1 MAINKLPGFGALD
14 LNNQEIIRATNVIPL
29 YEEGTAYA
37 VGDQVITTNENG
49 NPTLYT
55 FNEGV
60 DSAPSTFPM
69 EMVTEAGTVPGVSVG
84 ALLPTTTIADD
95 DAPLGELFSLT
106 ENAGG
111 RLAGLY
117 RRIADSGNQ
126 AAWENVV
133 DKFHVDTALQTG
145 SAAVG
150 TFYSQSGAFAT
161 PPDTTYTFAEDKTE
175 GSDTISN
182 LQVFV
187 DGATTSTTDIQLG
200 ATQATFI
207 PGVTDEQGIFLSL
220 VRNGESISGGTAE
233 FVNTTTVHG
242 DPDVQESLYLDWEVI
257 NGRAALNSAGL
268 DARFEDTYRKNEIET
283 WVENDIPVNSK
294 QAIQYYEVQG
304 RPNRDES
311 AAPGA
316 LSSEDIEFSQ
326 FEVDLGLQRR
336 TGSVSDYLSK
346 AISFTVTAAESAANQ
361 GHWTVAVGANA
372 NIFVIKDSEYKEFTM
387 VDSSSDRVT
396 DLHLRCVAYDPLSIP
411 GAHDNQY
418 IRIGCSQGVIFS
430 FRLAE
435 FNKDP
440 KDQKGI
446 SAQPSRTSF
455 PNEDITAI
463 ATQTHFDGNND
474 DVHTLAFGTS
484 QGHLSYVSQFINDL
498 SAVDEYIIDF
508 DTTDPLL
515 PIPFDLRFPRAS
527 HATSAYPANTAK
539 DGVWV
544 REIKWIGQA
553 AEFIAVGNH
562 QASTRQFAGIPGDAL
577 GCPLVAYFRN
587 IQATASLEDGDL
599 YYLTTPFSEL
609 FFDNLIGTRDGS
621 STPEALSTEPTG
633 VENDGSNLPTLNQ
646 LFDTALTSVIPV
658 TIGSQDW
665 VYFFGSRQIHNGAHR
680 AFSMR
685 ARLDGTLSI
694 IEAINEH
701 DATAGLEPIEGFI
714 QWELVN
720 EISEITGWQNAGT
733 ETLPP
738 LNHAQQRYEVRGG
751 NRITGLADSK
761 IIDIFGGNR
770 IVLDFDANTNN
781 LTYSQDAEDGL
792 NHSTNGWVQTD
803 NIHGGWIGN
812 INATDVTG
820 NEFEGFQTLTIMG
833 QSQGTTPL
841 YGISKYVADITVTL
855 RPLNGDANI
864 VLGPIRVPDAQG
876 NLLRT
881 NLLNRLAAEFN
892 APATGVLQNAPA
904 NEVATVSSYDATYGV
919 ATISFASDTRDF
931 DISVT
936 TPDIHQIVNF
946 DNDGY
951 EFILR
956 FTQEFVA
963 GEGQEI
969 FVLAHPRLPN
979 DVNGD
984 SISPDDQITL
994 LTSTTDDTPLDKS
1007 LYTIRFTVGNLE
1019 LEIFNTATNEGLPF
1033 GTVVQVTYGYN
1044 TPAFYQFIHN
1054 QATTIV
1060 FHDPYHGGSGTIH
1073 VPVGMAFADD
1083 NALVSYLVGKFS
1095 DLFAATNIEVLQEG
1109 NSSVIEF
1116 RSTLRGDQP
1125 GDLILDDDQ
1134 KIMITVTNPATDP
1147 NLENVGVLQ
1156 INRLFN
1162 GDTDF
1167 PGKFAS
1173 TFDFDNALTETDLR
1187 SVLHQ
1192 VFANVGSVGGLNV
1205 PVTTAV
1211 GDETSVINSANESLY
1226 EDNRIVTESHIAE
1239 QVVSKHV
1246 AGTESSAFTG
1256 SVNFVD
1262 GSFVDAT
1269 GVTLDFTG
1277 SDVHGFTEHIQ
1288 IGQGEHTF
1296 SPIDDIFFTAES
1308 TTVDGTSSIGFET
1321 HADYLTFLNEVGL
1334 PTVGTGIIQVTAGVN
1349 VTLNITRTSPAVDET
1364 FTIPDDV
1371 RYYYVDPQNTNSRI
1385 IFFYNEN
1392 VSGLPSANIGDAT
1405 LEVSI
1410 PNSTVGVTRLDA
1422 GSDIAIDVVGDV
1434 ASLRYTGS
1442 SSGISTVLTDGTTIS
1457 GNGVDEALSVAV
1469 TTLGGLG
1476 TPTTEDTVPIWATL
1490 PGASEATW
1498 HFNDR
1503 ASIAGVVKAVNIN
1516 AADTTQS
1523 FNTSTGVLNIA
1534 SSFAGSGS
1542 GDGDVMADGDNTFTG
1557 ANTFTGSITSTGDN
1571 TFTGDNVFEIDN
1583 GSKGFEIAE
1592 YTDDSNNG
1600 PELVIDRK
1608 RQTTPGSSSTNAPA
1622 ADGDDIGVIRFQGND
1637 DKAGTNV
1644 TYASIGTNIV
1654 KAADVT
1660 PVGQMYIK
1668 VADGSGAG
1676 GGRAGSHIRIEGKAN
1691 GGATIEIDSEADLT
1705 VDGTA
1710 TINGTLVT
1718 NGPVTSDSLH
1728 IVSGTGHQLRSDAA
1742 TILNGAITGSGFTT
1756 AIDNL
1761 LDIRGG
1767 GVYGIK
1773 TLGGLSIVETD
1784 TVANTITLATNQTLA
1799 QGEISIP
1806 GAAGVLTATGDQD
1819 NIQRFLTRAGQTSY
1833 YDLATGQPNASSPI
1847 RLDGPMINGAG
1858 SDNSI
1863 YFSTG
1868 LNGGGS
1874 TILDGTWASARSIS
1888 TFGNPGNF
1896 SLQQWQVGDNIF
1908 VYQADDN
1915 YAVYTVTAPLP
1926 TPSQNFVN
1934 LIYVDHSGEPQVN
1947 PTAQTGIQV
1956 TVIGSLRTIESD
1968 GGSGFQYTSQVDF
1981 DAADALKFE
1990 DNLGVLSI
1998 TGIFD
2003 LTDSGLTT
2011 SGGNLTASGTLNGA
2025 PVNTMAYLAIQFNS
2039 FEPVQVDADST
2050 LSTVYANES
2059 ITVGGSAAVLAIT
2072 YQAILDG
2079 SAAVAGGVATNFNDY
2094 TYVLYKSVYNSR
2106 TEAIFLDR
2114 IDGNGT
2120 TFTTHSFAQSG
2131 PVGTVETVVIS
2142 QQ

>member
-117 RRIADSGNQ
+117 RRIADSGN
-126 AAWENVV
+126 AAQWENVV
-133 DKFHVDTALQTG
+133 DKFNIDTALQTG
-145 SAAVG
+145 SASVG
-150 TFYSQSGAFAT
+150 TFYSQTGAFAT

-304 RPNRDES
+304 RPNRDET
-311 AAPGA
+311 ATAGA

-336 TGSVSDYLSK
+336 TGAVSDYISK
-346 AISFTVTAAESAANQ
+346 AISFTISEDTSAVNA
-361 GHWTVAVGANA
+361 GHWTIAVGANA
-372 NIFVIKDSEYKEFTM
+372 TIFVIKDEEYKEFKM
-387 VDSSSDRVT
+387 VDSDTGRVT
-396 DLHLRCVAYDPLSIP
+396 DLHLRCVAYDHLHTIR
-411 GAHDNQY
+411 GNHDEQF
-418 IRIGCSQGVIFS
+418 IRIGCSQGIMFNFLLS
-430 FRLAE
+430 EL
-435 FNKDP
+435 NKDP
-440 KDQKGI
+440 KVQRNI
-446 SAQPSRTSF
+446 SASPSRTNF
-455 PNEDITAI
+455 TNEDITALAI
-463 ATQTHFDGNND
+463 QYSVDDNSSNRQTI
-474 DVHTLAFGTS
+474 AFGTS
-484 QGHLSYVSQFINDL
+484 QGHISYVSQRINANGLQL
-498 SAVDEYIIDF
+498 SDYIAGSFNANDAHGDAF
-508 DTTDPLL
+508 
-515 PIPFDLRFPRAS
+515 
-527 HATSAYPANTAK
+527 PANLVYPTVAGVVGSLPPGFAK

-544 REIKWIGQA
+544 RDIKWTGA
-553 AEFIAVGNH
+553 REFVAVGNH
-562 QASTRQFAGIPGDAL
+562 QASTRQFTGIPGDAL
-577 GCPLVAYFRN
+577 GAPLIAYFRN
-587 IQATASLEDGDL
+587 IQDGSFGNQIPGNI
-599 YYLTTPFSEL
+599 YYLNTPFEEV
-609 FFDNLIGTRDGS
+609 FFDNLIGQRNGESDS
-621 STPEALSTEPTG
+621 EALSDEPTG
-633 VENDGSNLPTLNQ
+633 VSNDGSNLPTLNQ
-646 LFDTALTSVIPV
+646 LFGTALTSVV
-658 TIGSQDW
+658 QVRIGVQDW
-665 VYFFGSRQIHNGAHR
+665 LYMFGSRIDHTDNQKHR
-680 AFSMR
+680 AFGIKV
-685 ARLDGTLSI
+685 RLSGTRSI
-694 IEAINEH
+694 IEALDEH
-701 DATAGLEPIEGFI
+701 VATNGNQPIEGFI
-714 QWELVN
+714 DWHLVN
-720 EISEITGWQNAGT
+720 QISEINGWQHSNSLGLTALNNAQ
-733 ETLPP
+733 
-738 LNHAQQRYEVRGG
+738 HRYVVRGG
-751 NRITGLADSK
+751 GSVIPDQK
-761 IIDIFGGNR
+761 IIDIFGNNR
-770 IVLDFDANTNN
+770 TVVSIDADNDG
-781 LTYSQDAEDGL
+781 LTLHQDAEDDL
-792 NHSTNGWVQTD
+792 NHSTNGWLETD
-803 NIHGGWIGN
+803 NILGGWIGN
-812 INATDVTG
+812 TG
-820 NEFEGFQTLTIMG
+820 VEVGHFDLSYQTLTILG

-841 YGISKYVADITVTL
+841 YGISKYTADITVTL
-855 RPLNGDANI
+855 SPLNGDADI
-864 VLGPIRVPDAQG
+864 VLGPIRVQDAQG
-876 NLLRT
+876 ELLRT
-881 NLLNRLAAEFN
+881 NFLNPLAALFN

-904 NEVATVSSYDATYGV
+904 NETATVSTYDSLYGV

-936 TPDIHQIVNF
+936 TPDIHQIVNHDEDTF
-946 DNDGY
+946 D
-951 EFILR
+951 FILR
-956 FTQEFVA
+956 FSQDFVA

-969 FVLAHPRLPN
+969 FVLAHPRLASV
-979 DVNGD
+979 DGTQ
-984 SISPDDQITL
+984 ISPDDQITL
-994 LTSTTDDTPLDKS
+994 LTSTTDSTPLDKS
-1007 LYTIRFTVGNLE
+1007 LYDILFTVDGLE
-1019 LEIFNTATNEGLPF
+1019 LQINSKATGEGLPF
-1033 GTVVQVTYGYN
+1033 GTLVQVTYGYD
-1044 TPAFYQFIHN
+1044 TPAYYQFIHN
-1054 QATTIV
+1054 IATSIV
-1060 FHDPYHGGSGTIH
+1060 VHDPYHGGSGTIH

-1083 NALVSYLVGKFS
+1083 NALVDYLVGKLS
-1095 DLFAATNIEVLQEG
+1095 ALFAATNIEVLQEG

-1321 HADYLTFLNEVGL
+1321 HADYLAFLNEIGL

-1557 ANTFTGSITSTGDN
+1557 ANTFTGSITSTGNN

-1622 ADGDDIGVIRFQGND
+1622 TDGDDIGVIRFQGND

-1654 KAADVT
+1654 KATDVT

-1676 GGRAGSHIRIEGKAN
+1676 GGRAGSHIRIEGKSN
-1691 GGATIEIDSEADLT
+1691 GGATIEVDTDSDLT
-1705 VDGTA
+1705 VDGT
-1710 TINGTLVT
+1710 TTLNGTLVT

-1728 IVSGTGHQLRSDAA
+1728 IVSGDGHQLRSDAA
-1742 TILNGAITGSGFTT
+1742 TILNGTITGSGFTT
-1756 AIDNL
+1756 GVDNL
-1761 LDIRGG
+1761 LDNRE
-1767 GVYGIK
+1767 VYKIL

-1833 YDLATGQPNASSPI
+1833 YDLATGQPNTSAPI

-1874 TILDGTWASARSIS
+1874 TILDGTWASARSMS
-1888 TFGNPGNF
+1888 TFGNPGNI
-1896 SLQQWQVGDNIF
+1896 SLQQWQEGDNIF

-1926 TPSQNFVN
+1926 SPSQNFVN
-1934 LIYVDHSGEPQVN
+1934 LTYIDHSGEPQVN
-1947 PTAQTGIQV
+1947 STAQTGIQV

-2003 LTDSGLTT
+2003 LTDSGLVT
-2011 SGGNLTASGTLNGA
+2011 SNGHLTASGNLNGA
-2025 PVNTMAYLAIQFNS
+2025 PVDTMAYLAIQFNS
-2039 FEPVQVDADST
+2039 FNPAQITANGAINSNGDLVGLGTNYVTASVIIGDDPVGV
-2050 LSTVYANES
+2050 
-2059 ITVGGSAAVLAIT
+2059 AVT
-2072 YQAILDG
+2072 YQELLDG
-2079 SAAVAGGVATNFNDY
+2079 SAGATGGVPTDFTNY
-2094 TYVLYKSVYNSR
+2094 LMVMELHLQPTQSCL
-2106 TEAIFLDR
+2106 EELLR
-2114 IDGNGT
+2114 IL
-2120 TFTTHSFAQSG
+2120 
-2131 PVGTVETVVIS
+2131 
-2142 QQ
+2142 

>member
-346 AISFTVTAAESAANQ
+346 AISFTVTAAESVANQ

-539 DGVWV
+539 DNVWV

-761 IIDIFGGNR
+761 IIDIFGDNR

-876 NLLRT
+876 ELLRT

-892 APATGVLQNAPA
+892 TPATGVLQNAPA

-1226 EDNRIVTESHIAE
+1226 EDNRIITESYIAE
-1239 QVVSKHV
+1239 QVVSKHI

-1277 SDVHGFTEHIQ
+1277 SDVHGFSEHIQ
-1288 IGQGEHTF
+1288 IGQGLHTF

-1321 HADYLTFLNEVGL
+1321 HADYLAFLNEIGL

-1410 PNSTVGVTRLDA
+1410 PNSSVGVTRLD
-1422 GSDIAIDVVGDV
+1422 GSSDIAIDVVGDV

-1442 SSGISTVLTDGTTIS
+1442 SSGITTVLTDGTTIS

-1503 ASIAGVVKAVNIN
+1503 ASIAGVVKAVNVN

-1622 ADGDDIGVIRFQGND
+1622 TDGDDIGVIRFQGND

-1654 KAADVT
+1654 KATDVT

-1676 GGRAGSHIRIEGKAN
+1676 GGRAGSHIRIEGKSN
-1691 GGATIEIDSEADLT
+1691 GGATIEVDTDSDLT
-1705 VDGTA
+1705 VDGT
-1710 TINGTLVT
+1710 TTLNGTLVT

-1728 IVSGTGHQLRSDAA
+1728 VVSGDGHQLRSDAA
-1742 TILNGAITGSGFTT
+1742 TILNGTITGSGFTT
-1756 AIDNL
+1756 GVDNL
-1761 LDIRGG
+1761 LDSRE
-1767 GVYGIK
+1767 VYKIL
-1773 TLGGLSIVETD
+1773 TAGGLSIVATD
-1784 TVANTITLATNQTLA
+1784 TVANTITLASNQTLA

-1806 GAAGVLTATGDQD
+1806 GQAGVVTATSDQD
-1819 NIQRFLTRAGQTSY
+1819 NMTRF
-1833 YDLATGQPNASSPI
+1833 
-1847 RLDGPMINGAG
+1847 
-1858 SDNSI
+1858 
-1863 YFSTG
+1863 
-1868 LNGGGS
+1868 
-1874 TILDGTWASARSIS
+1874 
-1888 TFGNPGNF
+1888 
-1896 SLQQWQVGDNIF
+1896 
-1908 VYQADDN
+1908 
-1915 YAVYTVTAPLP
+1915 
-1926 TPSQNFVN
+1926 
-1934 LIYVDHSGEPQVN
+1934 
-1947 PTAQTGIQV
+1947 
-1956 TVIGSLRTIESD
+1956 
-1968 GGSGFQYTSQVDF
+1968 
-1981 DAADALKFE
+1981 
-1990 DNLGVLSI
+1990 
-1998 TGIFD
+1998 
-2003 LTDSGLTT
+2003 
-2011 SGGNLTASGTLNGA
+2011 
-2025 PVNTMAYLAIQFNS
+2025 
-2039 FEPVQVDADST
+2039 
-2050 LSTVYANES
+2050 
-2059 ITVGGSAAVLAIT
+2059 
-2072 YQAILDG
+2072 
-2079 SAAVAGGVATNFNDY
+2079 
-2094 TYVLYKSVYNSR
+2094 
-2106 TEAIFLDR
+2106 
-2114 IDGNGT
+2114 
-2120 TFTTHSFAQSG
+2120 
-2131 PVGTVETVVIS
+2131 
-2142 QQ
+2142 

>member
-1 MAINKLPGFGALD
+1 MAQNRLKLAADLD
-14 LNNQEIIRATNVIPL
+14 LQAQEIVNAINVIP
-29 YEEGTAYA
+29 AYKTGQA
-37 VGDQVITTNENG
+37 YVAGAQVINNG
-49 NPTLYT
+49 LLYT
-55 FNEGV
+55 FNEAV
-60 DSAPSTFPM
+60 SESENVSFDFAEDM
-69 EMVTEAGTVPGVSVG
+69 LTEAGTAEGVKVG
-84 ALLPTTTIADD
+84 STLPKENGTV
-95 DAPLGELFSLT
+95 GELFSLT
-106 ENAGG
+106 AEFDGDG
-111 RLAGLY
+111 TSYPAGLY
-117 RRIADSGNQ
+117 RRATQTS
-126 AAWENVV
+126 EFV
-133 DKFHVDTALQTG
+133 DWVNISQTATVTKGSVDTAIGAASAADGSYYGKNGIFSVPPNDNTTYQLTEDLTDGSNTIGNLQLKETGNNTALSNIPLGANQITATQGDNG
-145 SAAVG
+145 SAIVQLARNNEVFTNPVHQVRVNMAHELHGAV
-150 TFYSQSGAFAT
+150 TASENPEYMEWAS
-161 PPDTTYTFAEDKTE
+161 PAEAG
-175 GSDTISN
+175 GSLELNTQGLIS
-182 LQVFV
+182 
-187 DGATTSTTDIQLG
+187 
-200 ATQATFI
+200 
-207 PGVTDEQGIFLSL
+207 
-220 VRNGESISGGTAE
+220 
-233 FVNTTTVHG
+233 
-242 DPDVQESLYLDWEVI
+242 
-257 NGRAALNSAGL
+257 
-268 DARFEDTYRKNEIET
+268 RFEDTYRKNEIET

-304 RPNRDES
+304 RPNRDET
-311 AAPGA
+311 AAAGA

-336 TGSVSDYLSK
+336 TGAVSDYLSK
-346 AISFTVTAAESAANQ
+346 AISFTVTAAESVANQ

-539 DGVWV
+539 DNVWV

-694 IEAINEH
+694 IEAINDH
-701 DATAGLEPIEGFI
+701 DATNGLEPIEGFI

-812 INATDVTG
+812 INATDVAG

-904 NEVATVSSYDATYGV
+904 NEVATVSTYDSLYGV

-936 TPDIHQIVNF
+936 TPDIHQIVNHDEDTF
-946 DNDGY
+946 D
-951 EFILR
+951 FILR
-956 FTQEFVA
+956 FSQEFVA

-969 FVLAHPRLPN
+969 FVLAHPRLASV
-979 DVNGD
+979 DGTQ
-984 SISPDDQITL
+984 ISPDDQITL
-994 LTSTTDDTPLDKS
+994 LTSTTDSTPLDKS
-1007 LYTIRFTVGNLE
+1007 LYDILFTVDGLE
-1019 LEIFNTATNEGLPF
+1019 LQINSKATGEGLPF
-1033 GTVVQVTYGYN
+1033 GTLVQVTYGYD
-1044 TPAFYQFIHN
+1044 TPAYYQFIHN
-1054 QATTIV
+1054 IATSIV
-1060 FHDPYHGGSGTIH
+1060 VHDPYHGGSGTIH

-1083 NALVSYLVGKFS
+1083 NALVSYLVDKLS
-1095 DLFAATNIEVLQEG
+1095 DLFEATNIDVLQEG

-1269 GVTLDFTG
+1269 GVTLDLTG
-1277 SDVHGFTEHIQ
+1277 SDVHGLDEHIQ
-1288 IGQGEHTF
+1288 IARGLHTF
-1296 SPIDDIFFTAES
+1296 NSIDNIFYTAES
-1308 TTVDGTSSIGFET
+1308 TTVEGTSSIGFAT
-1321 HADYLTFLNEVGL
+1321 HADYLAFLNEIGL
-1334 PTVGTGIIQVTAGVN
+1334 PTVGTGTIQVTAGFD
-1349 VTLNITRTSPAVDET
+1349 VTLNITRTTGTPIDET
-1364 FTIPDDV
+1364 FTIPSDV
-1371 RYYYVDPQNTNSRI
+1371 RYYYVDPQNLGSRI
-1385 IFFYNEN
+1385 IFFYNED
-1392 VSGLPSANIGDAT
+1392 VSGLPGANIGNAT

-1410 PNSTVGVTRLDA
+1410 PNSTVGVTTLDA
-1422 GSDIAIDVVGDV
+1422 TGDIDITVVGDT
-1434 ASLRYTGS
+1434 ATITYTGS
-1442 SSGISTVLTDGTTIS
+1442 TSGLTSVNTDATITGDGATTPLSIATT
-1457 GNGVDEALSVAV
+1457 ALAHDAIH
-1469 TTLGGLG
+1469 LGGL
-1476 TPTTEDTVPIWATL
+1476 TTGLTAGAVPQFSGVTNTWELENRITGAQYIDVSTTAATL
-1490 PGASEATW
+1490 PPGWVAWLGPTEQYINISSGGIGPLGGSSGFVPSSNSDLLRLGDGGGGITVIDVSTTAGTIPNGSIAWVSETIQYVNDTGNQVSGVDADHNFAGWLRLGDGGASGT
-1498 HFNDR
+1498 
-1503 ASIAGVVKAVNIN
+1503 ASL
-1516 AADTTQS
+1516 
-1523 FNTSTGVLNIA
+1523 TGN
-1534 SSFAGSGS
+1534 
-1542 GDGDVMADGDNTFTG
+1542 NTFTG
-1557 ANTFTGSITSTGDN
+1557 ENLFVVEDI
-1571 TFTGDNVFEIDN
+1571 
-1583 GSKGFEIAE
+1583 KGFEIAD
-1592 YTDDSNNG
+1592 YTNDADQG

-1608 RQTTPGSSSTNAPA
+1608 RQSSANTNAVA
-1622 ADGDDIGVIRFQGND
+1622 ADGDNLGVVRFQGNSD
-1637 DKAGTNV
+1637 SAATNV
-1644 TYASIGTNIV
+1644 NYATIGSNIIE
-1654 KAADVT
+1654 ATDGE
-1660 PVGQMYIK
+1660 PVGQLYIK
-1668 VADGSGAG
+1668 VADGSQAG
-1676 GGRAGSHIRIEGKAN
+1676 GGSAGNHIKVTGESK
-1691 GGATIEIDSEADLT
+1691 GGATI
-1705 VDGTA
+1705 
-1710 TINGTLVT
+1710 
-1718 NGPVTSDSLH
+1718 
-1728 IVSGTGHQLRSDAA
+1728 
-1742 TILNGAITGSGFTT
+1742 TT
-1756 AIDNL
+1756 A
-1761 LDIRGG
+1761 
-1767 GVYGIK
+1767 
-1773 TLGGLSIVETD
+1773 S
-1784 TVANTITLATNQTLA
+1784 
-1799 QGEISIP
+1799 
-1806 GAAGVLTATGDQD
+1806 
-1819 NIQRFLTRAGQTSY
+1819 
-1833 YDLATGQPNASSPI
+1833 
-1847 RLDGPMINGAG
+1847 
-1858 SDNSI
+1858 
-1863 YFSTG
+1863 
-1868 LNGGGS
+1868 
-1874 TILDGTWASARSIS
+1874 
-1888 TFGNPGNF
+1888 
-1896 SLQQWQVGDNIF
+1896 
-1908 VYQADDN
+1908 
-1915 YAVYTVTAPLP
+1915 
-1926 TPSQNFVN
+1926 
-1934 LIYVDHSGEPQVN
+1934 
-1947 PTAQTGIQV
+1947 
-1956 TVIGSLRTIESD
+1956 
-1968 GGSGFQYTSQVDF
+1968 
-1981 DAADALKFE
+1981 
-1990 DNLGVLSI
+1990 
-1998 TGIFD
+1998 
-2003 LTDSGLTT
+2003 
-2011 SGGNLTASGTLNGA
+2011 
-2025 PVNTMAYLAIQFNS
+2025 
-2039 FEPVQVDADST
+2039 
-2050 LSTVYANES
+2050 
-2059 ITVGGSAAVLAIT
+2059 
-2072 YQAILDG
+2072 
-2079 SAAVAGGVATNFNDY
+2079 
-2094 TYVLYKSVYNSR
+2094 
-2106 TEAIFLDR
+2106 
-2114 IDGNGT
+2114 
-2120 TFTTHSFAQSG
+2120 
-2131 PVGTVETVVIS
+2131 
-2142 QQ
+2142 